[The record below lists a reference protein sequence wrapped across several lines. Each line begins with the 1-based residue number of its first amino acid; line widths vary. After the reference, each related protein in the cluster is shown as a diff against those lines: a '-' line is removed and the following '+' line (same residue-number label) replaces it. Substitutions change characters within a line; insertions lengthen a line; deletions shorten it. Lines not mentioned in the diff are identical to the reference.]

1 MPENDSYIFTH
12 KQTLVALVKAA
23 GLHEG
28 RWQLAMTFGLA
39 AMNMGPNEEDV
50 SPGATVAVTGVG
62 LLRAQPDSPP
72 TLVVDA
78 SIVNPAS
85 E

>member
-1 MPENDSYIFTH
+1 MSEIDSYVFTH

-28 RWQLAMTFGLA
+28 RWQLMMTFGLA
-39 AMNMGPNEEDV
+39 AMNMGPNDVEV
-50 SPGATVAVTGVG
+50 SPGAAVAVTGIG
-62 LLRAQPDSPP
+62 LQKAQPDSPLS
-72 TLVVDA
+72 LVVDA

-85 E
+85 T